1 MSLKVKRG
9 ILLSTLLSLFAG
21 ACTREAFPAITRED
35 LFTLEIGRMED
46 QIALY
51 NLEGDQGIR
60 RADFTMREGLF
71 YISDANGE
79 KISRYNSYGDLLV
92 MMYNDQTNPLPL
104 TLLPWKEGEIV
115 TRWAFTYPLKAPGKI
130 TVDSRKH
137 LYVEDQLPDEGQ
149 RFDPESKALHNKV
162 ILHFDEYG
170 RFVRYLGQEGIGGSP
185 FPKIEGL
192 YSSVQDELV
201 VVCRLPTG
209 WHIYWFDADG
219 MSLYLVKLHNTA
231 LPIPP
236 DRDIVFVSLDAIAAA
251 PDERKLYLK
260 VDYYRD
266 TYDESTN
273 TRSGSEPD
281 SSVIWVMRVEDGSYE
296 RTIEVPFFESTVI
309 ESGRKT
315 AVKLFYSLLGV
326 IRKERVFLSVPVEEG
341 YAILIL
347 DAGSTNSREQHRG
360 LIQVKPE
367 ELQFNAFDLA
377 EDGIL
382 SGLLADNWNIKLV
395 WWRTDKLIGD
405 VPL

>member
-1 MSLKVKRG
+1 M
-9 ILLSTLLSLFAG
+9 I
-21 ACTREAFPAITRED
+21 
-35 LFTLEIGRMED
+35 
-46 QIALY
+46 
-51 NLEGDQGIR
+51 
-60 RADFTMREGLF
+60 
-71 YISDANGE
+71 
-79 KISRYNSYGDLLV
+79 
-92 MMYNDQTNPLPL
+92 YNDQTNPLPL
-104 TLLPWKEGEIV
+104 TLLPLKDGEIV

-137 LYVEDQLPDEGQ
+137 LYVEDQLPDEGR
-149 RFDPESKALHNKV
+149 RFDPESKALLNKV

-170 RFVRYLGQEGIGGSP
+170 RFVQYLGQEGIGGSP

-192 YSSVQDELV
+192 YTSVQDELA

-209 WHIYWFDADG
+209 WNIYWFDADG
-219 MSLYLVKLHNTA
+219 MSLYVVKLQNTA

-236 DRDIVFVSLDAIAAA
+236 DRDMVLVSLDAIAAA

-266 TYDESTN
+266 TYDASTN

-296 RTIEVPFFESTVI
+296 GTIEVPFFESTLI
-309 ESGRKT
+309 ESGHKT
-315 AVKLFYSLLGV
+315 PVKLFYSLLGV
-326 IRKERVFLSVPVEEG
+326 IRKERVFLYVPVEAG

-347 DAGSTNSREQHRG
+347 ALGSTANGEQHRG
-360 LIQVKPE
+360 FIQVDPD

-382 SGLLADNWNIKLV
+382 SGLLADTWDIKLV

-405 VPL
+405 TPL

>member
-1 MSLKVKRG
+1 MNPW
-9 ILLSTLLSLFAG
+9 ILISTLFSLLAG
-21 ACTREAFPAITRED
+21 ACTQEPFPSITREN

-60 RADFTMREGLF
+60 RTELAMREGLF
-71 YISDANGE
+71 YISDGNGE
-79 KISRYNSYGDLLV
+79 KIVRYNSYGDLLF
-92 MMYNDQTNPLPL
+92 MIYNDQTNPLPL
-104 TLLPWKEGEIV
+104 TLLPLKESEIV
-115 TRWAFTYPLKAPGKI
+115 TRWALTYPLQDPGKI

-137 LYVEDQLPDEGQ
+137 LYVEDLLPSEGH
-149 RFDPESKALHNKV
+149 RFDPESKSILNKV

-170 RFVRYLGQEGIGGSP
+170 RFVQYLGQEGIGGSP

-192 YSSVQDELV
+192 YTSVQDELA

-209 WHIYWFDADG
+209 WNIYWFDADG
-219 MSLYLVKLHNTA
+219 ISLYVVKLQNTA

-236 DRDIVFVSLDAIAAA
+236 DRDIVFVSLDAIAVA
-251 PDERKLYLK
+251 PDERKVYLK

-266 TYDESTN
+266 IYDESTN
-273 TRSGSEPD
+273 TRAGSEPD
-281 SSVIWVMRVEDGSYE
+281 SSMIWVMRVEDGFYE
-296 RTIEVPFFESTVI
+296 GTIEVPFFESTLI

-315 AVKLFYSLLGV
+315 PVKLFYALLGV
-326 IRKERVFLSVPVEEG
+326 IRKERVFLYVPVEAG

-347 DAGSTNSREQHRG
+347 AVGSTANGEQHRG
-360 LIQVKPE
+360 FIQVDPD

-382 SGLLADNWNIKLV
+382 SGLLVDNWNIKLV

-405 VPL
+405 TPL

>member
-1 MSLKVKRG
+1 L
-9 ILLSTLLSLFAG
+9 AG
-21 ACTREAFPAITRED
+21 ACTQEPFPSITREN

-60 RADFTMREGLF
+60 RTELAMRDGLF
-71 YISDANGE
+71 YISDGNGE
-79 KISRYNSYGDLLV
+79 KIVRYNSYGDLLF
-92 MMYNDQTNPLPL
+92 MIYNDQTNPLPL
-104 TLLPWKEGEIV
+104 TLLPLKEGEIV
-115 TRWAFTYPLKAPGKI
+115 TRWAVTYPLQAPGKI

-137 LYVEDQLPDEGQ
+137 LYVEDQLPDEGH
-149 RFDPESKALHNKV
+149 RFDPESKAILNKV

-170 RFVRYLGQEGIGGSP
+170 RFVQYLGQEGIGGSP

-192 YSSVQDELV
+192 YTSVQDELA

-209 WHIYWFDADG
+209 WNIYWFDADG
-219 MSLYLVKLHNTA
+219 MSLYVVKLQNTA

-236 DRDIVFVSLDAIAAA
+236 DRDMVIVSLDAITVA

-260 VDYYRD
+260 ADYYRD
-266 TYDESTN
+266 IYDESTN

-296 RTIEVPFFESTVI
+296 GTIEVPFFESTLI
-309 ESGRKT
+309 ESGRKIP
-315 AVKLFYSLLGV
+315 VKLFYSLLGV
-326 IRKERVFLSVPVEEG
+326 IRKERVFLYVPVEAG

-347 DAGSTNSREQHRG
+347 AAGSAANGEQHRG
-360 LIQVKPE
+360 FIQVDPD

-382 SGLLADNWNIKLV
+382 SGLLVDNWDIKLV

-405 VPL
+405 APL

>member
-1 MSLKVKRG
+1 
-9 ILLSTLLSLFAG
+9 
-21 ACTREAFPAITRED
+21 
-35 LFTLEIGRMED
+35 MED

-60 RADFTMREGLF
+60 KTQFAMREGLF
-71 YISDANGE
+71 YISDGNGE
-79 KISRYNSYGDLLV
+79 KVVRYNSYGDLLF
-92 MMYNDQTNPLPL
+92 MIYNDQTNPLPL
-104 TLLPWKEGEIV
+104 TLLPLKEGEIV
-115 TRWAFTYPLKAPGKI
+115 TRWSLTYPLQEPGKI

-137 LYVEDQLPDEGQ
+137 LYVEDLLPDEGR
-149 RFDPESKALHNKV
+149 RFDPESKAVLNKV

-170 RFVRYLGQEGIGGSP
+170 RFVQYLGQEGIGGSP

-192 YSSVQDELV
+192 YTSVQDELA

-219 MSLYLVKLHNTA
+219 MSLYVIKLQNTA
-231 LPIPP
+231 LPIPR
-236 DRDIVFVSLDAIAAA
+236 DRDIVFASLDAIAAA

-266 TYDESTN
+266 IYDESTN

-281 SSVIWVMRVEDGSYE
+281 SSMIWVMRVEDGFYE
-296 RTIEVPFFESTVI
+296 GTIEVPFFESAMI

-315 AVKLFYSLLGV
+315 PVKLFYALLGV
-326 IRKERVFLSVPVEEG
+326 IRKERVFLYVPVEAG

-347 DAGSTNSREQHRG
+347 AVGSTANGEQHRG
-360 LIQVKPE
+360 FIQVDPD

-382 SGLLADNWNIKLV
+382 SGLLVDNWNIKLV

-405 VPL
+405 TPL